1 MKPPP
6 FDYIRVDNSDEAVEL
21 LAEYGDEARII
32 AGGQSL
38 MPMLNMR
45 LVRPQVLIDI
55 GCASDLGGIEKKGKV
70 IEVGATITQSE
81 LEGWNNLEANL
92 PLLAAAIPKIGHFQT
107 RNRGTVCG
115 SLCHADPSSELPT
128 CLMLLSGEMTLK
140 SKKGTR
146 RVKADDFLIGVLTTA
161 KQADEL
167 ATKAI
172 YPVVQDGAKYA
183 FTEFHHRHG
192 DFAVVCIA
200 GMAAGSTIKLAVGGV
215 ADRPEVREWQA
226 LEGSAI
232 DDALNDFAWDMR
244 GSDDI
249 HATAQYRRELVRH
262 LGRQIIDSL
271 SVQKNHELAK

>member
-6 FDYIRVDNSDEAVEL
+6 FDYIRVDSSDEAVAL
-21 LAEYGDEARII
+21 LAEYGDEAKII

-55 GCASDLGGIEKKGKV
+55 RHISDLTGIEKKGKV
-70 IEVGATITQSE
+70 IEVGATTTQSE
-81 LEGWNNLEANL
+81 LEGWSNLKMSL
-92 PLLAAAIPKIGHFQT
+92 PLLVDAIPSIGHFQT

-128 CLMLLSGEMTLK
+128 CLTLMGGEIELK
-140 SKKGTR
+140 NKRRTR
-146 RVKADDFLIGVLTTA
+146 RVKADDFFIGVLTTE
-161 KQADEL
+161 KQSDEL
-167 ATKAI
+167 ATKVI
-172 YPVVQDGAKYA
+172 FPEVSDGQKYA

-192 DFAVVCIA
+192 DFAVVGIA
-200 GMAAGSTIKLAVGGV
+200 GMSVGNKLKISVGGV
-215 ADRPEVREWQA
+215 ADKPEVREWTN

-249 HATAQYRRELVRH
+249 HATAQHRRELVRH
-262 LGRQIIDSL
+262 LGRHVIDNL
-271 SVQKNHELAK
+271 YRKKKF

>member
-6 FDYIRVDNSDEAVEL
+6 FDYIKVESSNEAVDL
-21 LAEYGDEARII
+21 LAEYGGDAKII

-55 GCASDLGGIEKKGKV
+55 SMVAELNEISRKKNTV
-70 IEVGATITQSE
+70 EIGATATQSQ
-81 LEGWNNLEANL
+81 LENWNMLALDL
-92 PLLAAAIPKIGHFQT
+92 PVLSLAIPSIGHFQT

-128 CLMLLSGEMTLK
+128 CLMLLDGEVELK
-140 SKKGTR
+140 RKSGTR

-161 KQADEL
+161 KEDDEL
-167 ATKAI
+167 MIKAI
-172 YPVVQDGAKYA
+172 YPKAMPDAKYA

-192 DFAVVCIA
+192 DFAVVGIA
-200 GMAAGSTIKLAVGGV
+200 GMSINGKIRIAVGGV
-215 ADRPEVREWQA
+215 ADRPEVREWQSIG
-226 LEGSAI
+226 EDNI
-232 DDALNDFAWDMR
+232 DDALNDFAWDLR

-249 HATAQYRRELVRH
+249 HSTAQHRRELVRH
-262 LGRQIIDSL
+262 LGRQVFDNLQSQT
-271 SVQKNHELAK
+271 SQG

>member
-6 FDYIRVDNSDEAVEL
+6 FDYIRVETSDEAVDL
-21 LAEYGDEARII
+21 LAEYGDEAKII

-55 GCASDLGGIEKKGKV
+55 AQTSDLRGITKKGKA
-70 IEVGATITQSE
+70 IEIGATTTQADLGSWSD
-81 LEGWNNLEANL
+81 LSLTL
-92 PLLAAAIPKIGHFQT
+92 PLLASAIPSIGHFQT

-115 SLCHADPSSELPT
+115 SLCHADPSSELPA
-128 CLMLLSGEMTLK
+128 CLMLLGGEVELK
-140 SKKGTR
+140 NKKGTR

-161 KQADEL
+161 KQDEEL

-172 YPVVQDGAKYA
+172 YPVAQDGAKYA

-192 DFAVVCIA
+192 DFAVVGIA
-200 GMAAGSTIKLAVGGV
+200 GMVVDNKIRIAVGGV
-215 ADRPEVREWQA
+215 ADRPEVREWQS

-232 DDALNDFAWDMR
+232 DDALNDFAWELR

-249 HATAQYRRELVRH
+249 HATAQHRRELVRH
-262 LGRQIIDSL
+262 LGRQVIDNL
-271 SVQKNHELAK
+271 HVQKNYELSQ